1 MKRDMDLIRELLLKL
16 EALPVRTVDVVYI
29 DPEAMTIDGYD
40 THQIDYHLQLLE
52 QARLVYAGGFESGM
66 SAGPGIAF
74 RCLSWS
80 GHDFLDSVRSPD
92 VWDKAKQTASAAGG
106 FTVELLVFAAKTY
119 LENRIKG
126 LIGG

>member
-1 MKRDMDLIRELLLKL
+1 MKRDMDLIRELMLKL
-16 EALPVRTVDVVYI
+16 EALRVPSDEVVYI
-29 DPEAMTIDGYD
+29 DPDTMAVDGYD
-40 THQIDYHLQLLE
+40 MHQIDYHLQLLE
-52 QARLVYAGGFESGM
+52 QARLVYAGGFEIGM
-66 SAGPGIAF
+66 GAGPGIAF
-74 RCLSWS
+74 RSLSWA

-126 LIGG
+126 LVGG